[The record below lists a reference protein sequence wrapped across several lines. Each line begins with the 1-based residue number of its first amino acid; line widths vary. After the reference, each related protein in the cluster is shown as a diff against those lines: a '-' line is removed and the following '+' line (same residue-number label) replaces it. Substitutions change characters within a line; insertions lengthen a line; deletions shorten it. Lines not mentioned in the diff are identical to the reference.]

1 MFCRNCGKELTG
13 AQDFCIYC
21 GAKPMDSTNFC
32 PECGTATTPL
42 TETCNNCGAQVAEAI
57 TRRTWMPRAA
67 GVLAIVVGAVGV
79 TEWVGVAVLGI
90 LAWGWLGMGNLLGLG
105 GIITTVVTSMII
117 IGVVAIIGGVF
128 SLKRR
133 RWGLALAGS
142 ICAFFSFFF
151 IPVLL
156 NVPLAIAAIVLVVM
170 GKREFQ

>member
-1 MFCRNCGKELTG
+1 
-13 AQDFCIYC
+13 
-21 GAKPMDSTNFC
+21 MDSTNFC

-42 TETCNNCGAQVAEAI
+42 TETCNNCGAH
-57 TRRTWMPRAA
+57 
-67 GVLAIVVGAVGV
+67 
-79 TEWVGVAVLGI
+79 
-90 LAWGWLGMGNLLGLG
+90 LLGLG

-170 GKREFQ
+170 GKSEFQ